1 MTSPQRDASTVASRI
16 DLPFSALIRSATAG
30 ARSSARSAARSRMR
44 SRSWAGVR
52 RHTAAPAT
60 AAVTAASASA
70 GPARGTV
77 PTTRPSH
84 GEVISST
91 APDTAARRSPP
102 MIIVALNRA
111 LPRVVKATF
120 RTCRALNVAFRTTPR
135 PSVDLRLR
143 HRRAGLQEVEVAALV
158 GLRDVLQV
166 QRAVAAAVLRGRLL
180 PVGAALL
187 QLLVGHLELETAPRD
202 VQLDQVAG
210 ADQRQRPPDVAL
222 RRDVQH
228 AGAVAGAGHAR
239 IGDADHVADPL
250 LQDLLR

>member
-1 MTSPQRDASTVASRI
+1 MASTTPHGWRTVKPILSKPVPGAASSGNVSPQGWAPSRALSRLATPQRDASTVASRI

-52 RHTAAPAT
+52 RHTAAPST
-60 AAVTAASASA
+60 AAATAASASG

-77 PTTRPSH
+77 PTTRPSQ

-102 MIIVALNRA
+102 IIIVAVITCSPRCQEGHLPDASCPEGGLPDMSAA
-111 LPRVVKATF
+111 L
-120 RTCRALNVAFRTTPR
+120 
-135 PSVDLRLR
+135 VDLRLR

-202 VQLDQVAG
+202 V
-210 ADQRQRPPDVAL
+210 
-222 RRDVQH
+222 
-228 AGAVAGAGHAR
+228 
-239 IGDADHVADPL
+239 
-250 LQDLLR
+250 